1 MNHHSTLQR
10 RSAQG
15 RLLATASMVAMLAG
29 GANAVHA
36 QTTPAPVN
44 DTAVEEVVV
53 TGIRQSL
60 QSSVS
65 MKKNTMEVVDS
76 IRAEDIGKLP
86 DPNVAETLTRIP
98 GVQGYRYGGEGAS
111 PVGSGSG
118 LTIRGL
124 SGQTASQVDGRS
136 YFTAGGSEFNIEA
149 AIPGMVA
156 GLDVYK
162 NPSAEHI
169 EGGIGGLVDIR
180 TRRPLDLKGLTASVA
195 ISGKYNDMVKSLQPE
210 YFGLIADRW
219 NVGEGEMG
227 LLLAANYQKS
237 WNRSDNAPGPGGGN
251 YRRAMRADSAEYL
264 ANTLDTSVNPTSLK
278 LNPAYIGRSDV
289 TYLQTVADPLTLTAA
304 ERANLIN
311 FAGVQVNENEE
322 DIKRV
327 RKGVSGAFQW
337 KPKSN
342 LEFYVDG
349 NYNSYLYHQN
359 YQFLNSSDSRYAQ
372 NLTTTP
378 FSTTEGLANRNT
390 NGGEDAVLAGQRF
403 ASGTFLGSTFPG
415 AGGTFT
421 STGGDE
427 HRLYKTWILAG
438 GAKWSPTDDLD
449 LKFDLSYVKAD
460 QHQDNRSVIM
470 VPRSGLTWDI
480 TRAIGAPQQVSISGP
495 DLASPGT
502 WAFQKYS
509 NGTNNVYDDDGL
521 AAQFDGKYKLH
532 NSFIEDIKFG
542 TRYYRKKSRFYNY
555 SFFDKFLT
563 TNGAPLATD
572 YSNAIYVTSAQ
583 DLVKNS
589 HTNWLG
595 GDAGYGG
602 GFLTF
607 DPDALLGDNVRN
619 RFPLAGAPA
628 EDSLPETLVSRRLAT
643 EETFAGYGV
652 ADFSFAD
659 DRIRGNL
666 GVRVVRTNLDAE
678 AQIIDL
684 SGGAPVVIPNKNSN
698 AYTDVLPTF
707 NVTGYITPDTLLRFG
722 YGQGLTRPSVGDI
735 NPTISVNT
743 TNGTGS
749 RGNAELAPLR
759 ADSYDLSFEKYFNNT
774 SYFSAAVFYKKIDG
788 FVLGVE
794 ECQTVAIAP
803 PYAGTTSNSCPTGQY
818 RITTPTNAEPGTAKG
833 VELAFQTFFDYDF
846 LPDVLKNFGVQGSY
860 THVKTELPVRLNGA
874 GKPATV
880 VRQPFQSDDNYSI
893 AGLYESGFMSARIV
907 YTYRSDYV
915 LFGVSPN
922 PIDGRYLKGYGLLDA
937 SVNFNLRKDLTLSL
951 TASNLTDKAPQRYV
965 GEPGNGND
973 TDILRQAF
981 ANGRIYGV
989 SLRYK
994 FGG

>member
-1 MNHHSTLQR
+1 MSKPTHN
-10 RSAQG
+10 RSAHKRSANG
-15 RLLATASMVAMLAG
+15 RLLATASMTALLAAG
-29 GANAVHA
+29 WTAASA
-36 QTTPAPVN
+36 QTAAAPAN
-44 DTAVEEVVV
+44 DTAVAEVVV

-60 QSSVS
+60 QSSVA

-86 DPNVAETLTRIP
+86 DPNVAETLTRVP

-111 PVGSGSG
+111 PVGVGSG

-124 SGQTASQVDGRS
+124 SGQTASQVDGRV

-149 AIPGMVA
+149 AIPGMIA

-169 EGGIGGLVDIR
+169 EGGIGGLVDVR
-180 TRRPLDLKGLTASVA
+180 TRRPLDLKGFTASAA

-210 YFGLIADRW
+210 YFGLVANRW

-227 LLLAANYQKS
+227 LLLAANFQKS
-237 WNRSDNAPGPGGGN
+237 WNRSDNAPGPGGAQL
-251 YRRAMRADSAEYL
+251 RRTAA
-264 ANTLDTSVNPTSLK
+264 ANSGECNATNLGG
-278 LNPAYIGRSDV
+278 AYNAAFTGRSDLSCLIDV
-289 TYLQTVADPLTLTAA
+289 NNGQALAMTPAQ
-304 ERANLIN
+304 RANLIN
-311 FAGVQVNENEE
+311 FAGVQVNQNEE
-322 DIKRV
+322 DIQRT
-327 RKGVSGAFQW
+327 RKGLNGAFQW
-337 KPKSN
+337 KPRSN

-349 NYNSYLYHQN
+349 NYNSYLYHQG
-359 YQFLNSSDSRYAQ
+359 YRFLNSVDSRYVQ

-378 FSTTEGLANRNT
+378 FSTTEGLTSRNS

-403 ASGTFLGSTFPG
+403 AGGTFVGSS
-415 AGGTFT
+415 FT

-427 HRLYKTWILAG
+427 HRIYKTWILAG

-460 QHQDNRSVIM
+460 QHQDNRSVVM
-470 VPRSGLTWDI
+470 VPKSATTTWDI
-480 TRAIGAPQQVSISGP
+480 TRAIGTPQQVSISGP
-495 DLASPGT
+495 DLTNPNT
-502 WAFQKYS
+502 WVFQKYL
-509 NGTNNVYDDDGL
+509 NGTNNVYDDAGL

-532 NSFIEDIKFG
+532 DSFIEDIKFG
-542 TRYYRKKSRFYNY
+542 TRYYRKKSKFYNY
-555 SFFDKFLT
+555 SFDNKFLT
-563 TNGAPLATD
+563 TNGAILAAD
-572 YSNAIYVTSAQ
+572 YSNAISATSVQ
-583 DLVKNS
+583 DLVVGS

-607 DPDALLGDNVRN
+607 NPDALLGDNVRN
-619 RFPLAGAPA
+619 RFPLAGIPA
-628 EDSLPETLVSRRLAT
+628 EDSLPEVVQSRRLAT

-652 ADFSFAD
+652 ADFSFLD

-678 AQIIDL
+678 ARIADT
-684 SGGAPVVIPNKNSN
+684 SGGPTIYIPKKSSN

-707 NVTGYITPDTLLRFG
+707 NVTGYITPDTLVRFG

-735 NPTISVNT
+735 NPSISVNS

-749 RGNAELAPLR
+749 QGNADLAPLR
-759 ADSYDLSFEKYFNNT
+759 ADSYDLSLEHYFNGT
-774 SYFSAAVFYKKIDG
+774 SYISAAVFYKKIDG
-788 FVLGVE
+788 FVLGVDN
-794 ECQTVAIAP
+794 CQTVATAP
-803 PYAGTTSNSCPTGQY
+803 PYAGTTSNSCSNGQY
-818 RITTPTNAEPGTAKG
+818 RITTPVNADPGTAKG
-833 VELAFQTFFDYDF
+833 VELAFQTFFDYGF

-860 THVKTELPVRLNGA
+860 THVKTELPVKLLGPS
-874 GKPATV
+874 GPTTI

-893 AGLYESGFMSARIV
+893 AGLYENGFMSARLV
-907 YTYRSDYV
+907 YTYRSDFV
-915 LFGVSPN
+915 LFGVSAN

-951 TASNLTDKAPQRYV
+951 TASNLTNKAPQRYV
-965 GEPGNGND
+965 GEPDNGYD
-973 TDILRQAF
+973 TDILRQAY